1 MSDEPRLPERQPSSE
16 ALKPARSKTKGKSQ
30 VQRRIDELFSDLDEG
45 IIEAES
51 EPGAPAPPPPAIR
64 PPRPNGE
71 KKPAPQ
77 KAARLQAPPP
87 QPEAPQSDLRV
98 ETPPAPPPVEASM
111 PSVDA
116 AEAGAAGADA
126 PVMDVQLFTT
136 PPAAPPPAAVD
147 EPLPPR
153 QPPGPLRVEL
163 PSPTSAE
170 QPPVLEVS
178 ELDAEITPEA
188 LLKLIDTDPG
198 RRWSDD
204 ELSLVEQVSDQL
216 RLAIENAMLFDQT
229 QRTRDAL
236 QISVRY
242 QKSIA
247 EAVAILSERGFAA
260 ISEVLQLLG
269 TASQASRVYYLETQ
283 YDHTGPFWRLIS
295 EWHSPGLH
303 SQMSNPAL
311 RRLPGDGLRDWVD
324 GLHREGFRAT
334 TLSHAQPFERQV
346 LEALG
351 VKSILYFPIAGQ
363 QETSGCIG
371 FEQADYERAWSSEEV
386 AALQTAASALANTI
400 VRDTLFKQ
408 LQVNLSETEAQY
420 QASAQLNS
428 AHSPDEILAILRQ
441 FTILGHANAASVT
454 INFFDVP
461 WSRDQK
467 PEWLIPVTRW
477 RASGASPT
485 PERLPLSEW
494 RNAEA
499 LLSPDRPGVVFDI
512 ASDPRLDEEAR
523 AMFAAQADAKSLLFV
538 PLSVTG
544 RWIGEIIAFYSQTTG
559 FTEREIRRLV
569 SLAAQAGVAVESLR
583 LLDETR
589 QRNEELLAMNQVTN
603 AVSRTLELDLVL
615 SEILQRVLA
624 LTEFDAGLIS
634 YLNADTHLLTM
645 EVNHNLPFE
654 MVDRL
659 TENGLDGT
667 ACDLVYRTG
676 LTVYAPDLDNLPPEV
691 LQIASRLPKDWPY
704 AGIDPVFNWLKSV
717 GFCAFLGVPLSA
729 KGVELGTVCLFS
741 YSPVSV
747 PQSRL
752 ALTEAISQ
760 QVGVAVDNARLFQS
774 TQVALGETEA
784 LYQASSEMN
793 LVQNYDEVLLS
804 LRRYT
809 ILGRT
814 DKNLTLALFDRP
826 WFIRSKERQTGRLPS
841 LDELKQPEWVNPIAQ
856 WSSLPVENRLERYE
870 LRHFPANNLL
880 SPNELIMIKDVAAD
894 ERLDDDTRRLFLE
907 NFRANSVAFLPLTLG
922 NQWIGFIFSA
932 YSVPLEYDEMS
943 VRRLMA
949 IAGQAAVA
957 IQNLRLLEESQRR
970 ASQLQIAAEIARDT
984 SGTLA
989 LDNLLQRTVSQ
1000 ITERFGYYHA
1010 SIFLLDETGKEAIVR
1025 ESTGLAGEE
1034 MKRDGHR
1041 LVVGGRSAIGQV
1053 TGSGK
1058 PLVLND
1064 VNSEEARHIHHH
1076 NPLLPFTRAE
1086 LGIPLKIGEKVIGAL
1101 DVQSD
1106 LVNAFSEDD
1115 VAVLQTLS
1123 DQIAVA
1129 VDNATSYEL
1138 AQKAVEDIR
1147 EADRLKTQFLAN
1159 MSHELR
1165 TPLNSIIG
1173 FSRVILKGI
1182 DGPINE
1188 QQAQDLA
1195 AIYNSGQHLLGLI
1208 NDVLDLSRIEAGKMD
1223 LVFEPNINLAEIIH
1237 SVMSTTAGLVKDKPI
1252 ELIENIDPDLPLV
1265 TIDPMKIRQ
1274 VLINLLSNAA
1284 KFTDQ
1289 GSITVE
1295 ARPHQGSDG
1304 EPQVMVRVIDTGSGI
1319 ADKDQA
1325 KLFQPFSQVDGSL
1338 TRRTGGSGLGL
1349 SICSHL
1355 IQLHDGQIGLESE
1368 VGKGSA
1374 FYFIIPVE
1382 QPQWLQDGILAFAEE
1397 PEPAPAAQPPEA
1409 PAPQPVLEPAI
1420 EQIEPVEEPAADL
1433 QAESVAEAPAATTL
1447 EETNW
1452 QFEPFEDTGLELTE
1466 EEQITIQ
1473 ETYAP
1478 VAATGE
1484 QAPAILE
1491 ENGVVSSPP
1500 LQTGVT
1506 QPQSLDAEAGPFLIL
1521 AIEQDHKVIDLYKRY
1536 LAENNCTVI
1545 SLTRLEQAVN
1555 VARGIQPFA
1564 ITLDIAM
1571 VGSDRVAGTGPLLG
1585 PIYHKDG
1592 MGYLDG
1598 LKVLKDLKTDPGT
1611 RHIPVIVCS
1620 VLAEHEKAYKLGA
1633 ADYLLKPIL
1642 EEDLV
1647 QAIRRLRQPKP

>member
-1 MSDEPRLPERQPSSE
+1 
-16 ALKPARSKTKGKSQ
+16 
-30 VQRRIDELFSDLDEG
+30 
-45 IIEAES
+45 
-51 EPGAPAPPPPAIR
+51 
-64 PPRPNGE
+64 
-71 KKPAPQ
+71 
-77 KAARLQAPPP
+77 
-87 QPEAPQSDLRV
+87 
-98 ETPPAPPPVEASM
+98 
-111 PSVDA
+111 
-116 AEAGAAGADA
+116 
-126 PVMDVQLFTT
+126 
-136 PPAAPPPAAVD
+136 
-147 EPLPPR
+147 
-153 QPPGPLRVEL
+153 
-163 PSPTSAE
+163 
-170 QPPVLEVS
+170 
-178 ELDAEITPEA
+178 
-188 LLKLIDTDPG
+188 
-198 RRWSDD
+198 
-204 ELSLVEQVSDQL
+204 
-216 RLAIENAMLFDQT
+216 
-229 QRTRDAL
+229 
-236 QISVRY
+236 
-242 QKSIA
+242 
-247 EAVAILSERGFAA
+247 
-260 ISEVLQLLG
+260 
-269 TASQASRVYYLETQ
+269 
-283 YDHTGPFWRLIS
+283 
-295 EWHSPGLH
+295 
-303 SQMSNPAL
+303 
-311 RRLPGDGLRDWVD
+311 
-324 GLHREGFRAT
+324 
-334 TLSHAQPFERQV
+334 
-346 LEALG
+346 
-351 VKSILYFPIAGQ
+351 
-363 QETSGCIG
+363 
-371 FEQADYERAWSSEEV
+371 
-386 AALQTAASALANTI
+386 
-400 VRDTLFKQ
+400 
-408 LQVNLSETEAQY
+408 
-420 QASAQLNS
+420 
-428 AHSPDEILAILRQ
+428 
-441 FTILGHANAASVT
+441 
-454 INFFDVP
+454 P

-477 RASGASPT
+477 RASGASLA
-485 PERLPLSEW
+485 PERMPLSEW

-544 RWIGEIIAFYSQTTG
+544 RWIGEIVALYSQTTG

-645 EVNHNLPFE
+645 EVNHNLPYE

-691 LQIASRLPKDWPY
+691 LQIASKLPKDWPY

-717 GFCAFLGVPLSA
+717 GFCAFLGVPLTA

-741 YSPVSV
+741 YSTVSV
-747 PQSRL
+747 PQSRI

-932 YSVPLEYDEMS
+932 YSIPLEYDEMS

-1010 SIFLLDETGKEAIVR
+1010 SIFLLDDTGKEAIVR

-1252 ELIENIDPDLPLV
+1252 ELVENIDPDLPLV

-1295 ARPHQGSDG
+1295 ARPHQGSNG

-1368 VGKGSA
+1368 VDKGST

-1397 PEPAPAAQPPEA
+1397 PEPTPAAQPPEA

-1433 QAESVAEAPAATTL
+1433 QGESMAEALASMTL

-1452 QFEPFEDTGLELTE
+1452 QFEPFEGMGLELTE

-1473 ETYAP
+1473 ETYTP
-1478 VAATGE
+1478 VTAAGE

-1491 ENGVVSSPP
+1491 ENGVVSSPT